1 VRRLETVVSRDDAR
15 RIGKALLDV
24 RVSGTEPS
32 CPSGGKP

>member
-1 VRRLETVVSRDDAR
+1 VVSRDAAR
-15 RIGKALLDV
+15 RSGKALLDV